1 MKQNPRSAR
10 IVLGALC
17 VLAAFSLDQ
26 ITKTLI
32 VEIIM
37 QPPRVIYIT
46 NFLNITLGY
55 NEGIS
60 FGLFSETFRQR
71 PLLLIYLSSAIA
83 LTILIWMILA
93 THRVETA
100 ALGLLAGGAAGNIYD
115 RIERGR
121 VTDFIDFHI
130 GSWHWPAFNIADVA
144 VVSGALLL
152 IFASFLQTR
161 T

>member
-60 FGLFSETFRQR
+60 FGLFSETFRRR
-71 PLLLIYLSSAIA
+71 PLLLIYLSSTIA
-83 LTILIWMILA
+83 LTMLIWMILT